1 MANIFIQLTKLRNFE
16 KRHLPYL
23 RSIEDFDIVRS
34 VGAGQ
39 ELGQPFLLKHLYVEG
54 IGSVATVTRR
64 LNRLRA
70 QGTLI
75 ASSHNGDKRNIAL
88 SLAPTVL
95 KTYMRYGILLTSIGE
110 LVKGSS
116 AKDAFHDGTESVLPE
131 ADF

>member
-1 MANIFIQLTKLRNFE
+1 MANIFIQLTRLRNFE
-16 KRHLPYL
+16 KKHLPYL

-39 ELGQPFLLKHLYVEG
+39 ELGRPFLLKHLYVDG

-75 ASSHNGDKRNIAL
+75 ASAHDGDKRNIAL

-95 KTYMRYGILLTSIGE
+95 KTYVRYGVLLTSIGE
-110 LVKGSS
+110 LSKGSS
-116 AKDAFHDGTESVLPE
+116 ATDAFQDGEEPVLP
-131 ADF
+131 